1 MVNSFCKRLL
11 VACGVAASCLTVGS
25 GVASADPLIDT
36 TCTYPQVIAALNVS
50 NPELAQ
56 KLSGNALARTML
68 TNFLSQPPAKR
79 ATTIENFK
87 KSDWGQKY
95 FVPLARPLGAGVVV
109 T

>member
-36 TCTYPQVIAALNVS
+36 TCTYPQVIAALNVQ
-50 NPELAQ
+50 NPDLAQ
-56 KLSGNALARTML
+56 KIGGNGIARSML
-68 TNFLSQPPAKR
+68 TSFLSQPPAQR

-87 KSDWGQKY
+87 RTSWGQQY
-95 FVPLARPLGAGVVV
+95 FVPLAAVAG
-109 T
+109 TCNNF